1 MHHVKRRRL
10 VTIISGDHYN
20 NLLAKELNM
29 TSSTPVDV
37 IPVWPG
43 VAPGSEE
50 WTHQEITYLSDK
62 QELRVRNITRPS
74 LTPFFPSPELTN
86 GTAIIICP
94 GGAFRFLSWW
104 SEGTAVAEWLAAR
117 GVTCFVLKYRLVE
130 TAADEAEFQQQMADL
145 SNRLADRSNHGKAVP
160 NVIAAISS
168 TVELAVADGRQ
179 AVKVVRQRAS
189 EWQLASDRIGLLGF
203 SAGARLTMGVVM
215 DCDADSRPNFAA
227 PIYGGGTADKP
238 VPVDAPPLFILGAAD
253 DPIAARGPQLY
264 SAWREAGHSAE
275 LHLYAQGGHGFGMK
289 KQNLPVDTWIE
300 RFGDWLQAQGVL

>member
-1 MHHVKRRRL
+1 
-10 VTIISGDHYN
+10 
-20 NLLAKELNM
+20 M
-29 TSSTPVDV
+29 TTSTQVEA

-43 VAPGSEE
+43 VAPGSEG
-50 WTHQEITYLSDK
+50 WTQQEVTYLVGQ

-74 LTPFFPSPELTN
+74 LTPFFPNPEAAN
-86 GTAIIICP
+86 GTAVIICP

-130 TAADEAEFQQQMADL
+130 TAAGEAEFQQQMADRR
-145 SNRLADRSNHGKAVP
+145 NRGKAVP
-160 NVIAAISS
+160 NVIATISS

-179 AVKVVRQRAS
+179 AVKIVRQRAG
-189 EWQLASDRIGLLGF
+189 EWNLSPDRIGLLGF

-215 DCDADSRPNFAA
+215 DCDADSRPDFAA
-227 PIYGGGTADKP
+227 PIYGGGTGDKP
-238 VPVDAPPLFILGAAD
+238 VPAAAPPLFILGATD
-253 DPIAARGPQLY
+253 DRITAGGPQLY

-289 KQNLPVDTWIE
+289 TQNLPIDTWIE
-300 RFGDWLQAQGVL
+300 RFGDWLGAQGLL